1 MTEPAVLV
9 QGLPGPYLASARQA
23 ERLRRPFGVDTPAA
37 ETSLALLLMPL
48 WWHRWLMAAIVLA
61 ATAISAALA
70 FTAERQFVAV
80 AKLAVLSAPVDS
92 GQNPLGA
99 AERPRRLDDQ
109 IEYLT
114 SRPLAQRLVDTL
126 DLQVDSE
133 FVPPQVAGGGFV
145 ARLGDWFLRRA
156 EAVTWLEP
164 LTDGL
169 NGLRPTTA
177 PSDDARRVLANE
189 KAIEAF
195 DERLQVSP
203 QGTSSILAVAF
214 RSNDPLKA
222 ATIANR
228 VVEQFIAEQTA
239 ERRSDVEQAAAHLQ
253 DRAAMLRDELR
264 TAEDAITAYLRR
276 SGLSGEAAA
285 DQRLAVLQ
293 QRLLDNA
300 AARATQARK
309 VERLT
314 RIMAQGEIAAL
325 VAELEDSLAVQ
336 RLLDEE
342 TGLRQQITQLS
353 ATLGERHPE
362 LVALRNE
369 AEAVRGRLRTELT
382 RRVALERDELA
393 LLDDERRTLVELL
406 ESLEGRAVDASEA
419 RLELAELER
428 RAAASRALYEEFLRG
443 SMATSAR
450 LSMVDPGVRLVQ
462 SAAVPTRPSSPNV
475 KVMLVIGGI
484 AGLLLGAAAAHLVEH
499 RANTF
504 RSPRDVEASTGL
516 ATLALMPRIP
526 AGRRYP
532 RPLDYLRDRPLSL
545 PAERLKGLLVATL
558 GETAPI
564 GSSRVVMVTSSLP
577 GEGKSTVALGLA
589 TLAAASGLRTLFLD
603 ADMRRSLFSVD
614 PGMEARWG
622 LVDLATEPGRG
633 TGRLLL
639 DPRTRLRILTELA
652 GPEIDPQRILQSTV
666 MADVL
671 TALRTRFELVVVD
684 TPPVL
689 AVSDAQSLA
698 PMVDAAV
705 LVARLGKTRR
715 DELLDVLG
723 RLDLARAPLIG
734 TVLQDATTPGNSA
747 SAYYTA

>member
-1 MTEPAVLV
+1 MTEPAVLA

-23 ERLRRPFGVDTPAA
+23 ERLRRPHGAEPAAA

-48 WWHRWLMAAIVLA
+48 WWHRWLVAAIVLA

-80 AKLAVLSAPVDS
+80 AKLAVLSSPGDA
-92 GQNPLGA
+92 GQGA
-99 AERPRRLDDQ
+99 LAAAQLPRRLDDQ

-126 DLQVDSE
+126 DLQADAE
-133 FVPPQVAGGGFV
+133 FVPPENAGNGVVAK
-145 ARLGDWFLRRA
+145 LGDWFLRRA

-164 LTDGL
+164 LTEGL
-169 NGLRPTTA
+169 HGLRPTTA
-177 PSDDARRVLANE
+177 PSDDAKRVLDNE

-195 DERLQVSP
+195 DQRLQVSP

-214 RSNDPLKA
+214 RSNEPLKA

-239 ERRSDVEQAAAHLQ
+239 DRRADVEQAAAHLQ

-276 SGLSGEAAA
+276 SGLNGEAAA

-300 AARATQARK
+300 AIRATQARK

-314 RIMAQGEIAAL
+314 RIMAEGETAAL
-325 VAELEDSLAVQ
+325 VAELEDSMAVQ

-369 AEAVRGRLRTELT
+369 AEAVRGRLRAELS

-406 ESLEGRAVDASEA
+406 ESLEGKAVDASEA

-462 SAAVPTRPSSPNV
+462 RAAVPTRPSSPNV

-504 RSPRDVEASTGL
+504 RSPRDVESATGL
-516 ATLALMPRIP
+516 ATLALMPQITP
-526 AGRRYP
+526 SRRHA
-532 RPLDYLRDRPLSL
+532 RPLDYLRDRPLSM

-564 GSSRVVMVTSSLP
+564 GTSRVVMVTSSLP
-577 GEGKSTVALGLA
+577 GEGKSTIALGLA

-603 ADMRRSLFSVD
+603 ADMRRSLFAVD

-633 TGRLLL
+633 PGRLLL

-652 GPEIDPQRILQSTV
+652 GPEIDPQRILQSNV

-698 PMVDAAV
+698 PMVDATV

-734 TVLQDATTPGNSA
+734 TVLQVAATPGNAA

>member
-1 MTEPAVLV
+1 MTEPAILV
-9 QGLPGPYLASARQA
+9 PGLPSAYPAPTRQA
-23 ERLRRPFGVDTPAA
+23 ERRHRPSVGEVPAEA
-37 ETSLALLLMPL
+37 SLALLLMPL
-48 WWHRWLMAAIVLA
+48 WWHRWLVAAIVLA
-61 ATAISAALA
+61 AVAISAALA

-80 AKLAVLSAPVDS
+80 AKLAVLSQPGDS
-92 GQNPLGA
+92 IQSPLGA

-114 SRPLAQRLVDTL
+114 SRPLAQRLVDSL
-126 DLQVDSE
+126 DLQGDHE
-133 FVPPQVAGGGFV
+133 FVQPDDPGGGFI
-145 ARLGDWFLRRA
+145 AGLGDWFLGRA

-164 LTDGL
+164 LTAGL
-169 NGLRPTTA
+169 NELRPGVA

-195 DERLQVSP
+195 DERLEVTP

-214 RSNDPLKA
+214 RSNDPHKA

-239 ERRSDVEQAAAHLQ
+239 ERRADVAAAAAQLEE
-253 DRAAMLRDELR
+253 RAASLRDDLEV
-264 TAEDAITAYLRR
+264 ADDAITAYLRR

-285 DQRLAVLQ
+285 DQRLPVLQ

-300 AARATQARK
+300 AARAAQARK
-309 VERLT
+309 VERLDQLL
-314 RIMAQGEIAAL
+314 AKGETPAL

-353 ATLGERHPE
+353 ASLGDRHPE

-369 AEAVRGRLRTELT
+369 ADAVRGRLRAELA

-393 LLDDERRTLVELL
+393 LLEDERQTLAGLL
-406 ESLEGRAVDASEA
+406 ESLEGKAVDASEA

-428 RAAASRALYEEFLRG
+428 RAEASRNLYEEFLRG

-450 LSMVDPGVRLVQ
+450 LSMIDPGVRLVQ
-462 SAAVPTRPSSPNV
+462 SAAVPTRPSSPHT

-484 AGLLLGAAAAHLVEH
+484 AGLLAGAAAAHLVEH

-504 RSPRDVEASTGL
+504 RSSRDVEAATGL
-516 ATLALMPRIP
+516 ATLALMPLVAP
-526 AGRRYP
+526 GRRHAS
-532 RPLDYLRDRPLSL
+532 PLDYLRDRPLSM
-545 PAERLKGLLVATL
+545 PAERLKGLLVAIL

-603 ADMRRSLFSVD
+603 ADMRRSLFAID
-614 PGMEARWG
+614 PAMEGRWG
-622 LVDLATEPGRG
+622 LVDLATESGRG
-633 TGRLLL
+633 PGRLLL

-652 GPEIDPQRILQSTV
+652 GPEIDPQRILQSNV

-734 TVLQDATTPGNSA
+734 TVLQDATTRRNAA

>member
-1 MTEPAVLV
+1 MTESSLPVETLPSPYPVPARH
-9 QGLPGPYLASARQA
+9 G
-23 ERLRRPFGVDTPAA
+23 ERLRRPSGGEPPAA
-37 ETSLALLLMPL
+37 EASLALLLMPL
-48 WWHRWLMAAIVLA
+48 WWHRWLVGALVLA
-61 ATAISAALA
+61 ALTISAALA

-80 AKLAVLSAPVDS
+80 AKLAVLSQPDDAVQS
-92 GQNPLGA
+92 PLGA
-99 AERPRRLDDQ
+99 ARRPQRLDDQ

-126 DLQVDSE
+126 DLGADDE
-133 FVPPQVAGGGFV
+133 FVPPDEAKAGLI
-145 ARLGDWFLRRA
+145 ASLGDWFLRRA

-164 LTDGL
+164 LAA
-169 NGLRPTTA
+169 GLRPDAA
-177 PSDDARRVLANE
+177 PGSDVRRVLANE

-214 RSNDPLKA
+214 RSSDPQKA

-228 VVEQFIAEQTA
+228 VVEQFISEQTA
-239 ERRSDVEQAAAHLQ
+239 ERRADVEQAAARLE
-253 DRAAMLRDELR
+253 DRAALLRDDVR
-264 TAEDAITAYLRR
+264 AADDAITAYLRR
-276 SGLSGEAAA
+276 SGLSGEAAV
-285 DQRLAVLQ
+285 DQRLAMLQ

-300 AARATQARK
+300 AARAAQARK
-309 VERLT
+309 VERLDQLLS
-314 RIMAQGEIAAL
+314 RGETPAL

-342 TGLRQQITQLS
+342 TTLRQRITQLG
-353 ATLGERHPE
+353 ATLGDRHPE

-369 AEAVRGRLRTELT
+369 ADAVRGRLRAELS

-393 LLDDERRTLVELL
+393 LLEDERQTLTGLL
-406 ESLEGRAVDASEA
+406 ESLEAKAVDASEA

-428 RAAASRALYEEFLRG
+428 RAAASRNLYEEFLRG
-443 SMATSAR
+443 SMATAAR
-450 LSMVDPGVRLVQ
+450 LSMIDPGIRLVQ
-462 SAAVPTRPSSPNV
+462 KAAVPTRPSSPNI

-484 AGLLLGAAAAHLVEH
+484 AGLLFGAAAAHLVEH
-499 RANTF
+499 RANIF
-504 RSPRDVEASTGL
+504 RTPRDVEAATGL
-516 ATLALMPRIP
+516 ATLALMPPIP
-526 AGRRYP
+526 AGRRHVT
-532 RPLDYLRDRPLSL
+532 PLDYLRDRPLSM
-545 PAERLKGLLVATL
+545 PAERLKGLMVAIL
-558 GETAPI
+558 GETAPL

-577 GEGKSTVALGLA
+577 GEGKSTIALGLA
-589 TLAAASGLRTLFLD
+589 TLAAAGGLRTLFLD
-603 ADMRRSLFSVD
+603 ADMRRSLLAVD
-614 PGMEARWG
+614 PAIEARWG
-622 LVDLATEPGRG
+622 LVDLATESNRG
-633 TGRLLL
+633 PGRLLL

-705 LVARLGKTRR
+705 LVARLGRTRR

-734 TVLQDATTPGNSA
+734 TVLQDATLRRDPAT
-747 SAYYTA
+747 AYYTA

>member
-1 MTEPAVLV
+1 MTHSPIPVES
-9 QGLPGPYLASARQA
+9 LPGPYPVPARQG
-23 ERLRRPFGVDTPAA
+23 ERLRRPAGGEPPAA
-37 ETSLALLLMPL
+37 EASLALLLMPL
-48 WWHRWLMAAIVLA
+48 WWHRWLVGAIILA
-61 ATAISAALA
+61 AVAISAALA

-80 AKLAVLSAPVDS
+80 AKLAVLSQTEDGVQS
-92 GQNPLGA
+92 PLGA
-99 AERPRRLDDQ
+99 ARRPQRLDDQ

-126 DLQVDSE
+126 DLQADGE
-133 FVPPQVAGGGFV
+133 FVPPEGSDGGLIAG
-145 ARLGDWFLRRA
+145 LGDWFLRRA

-164 LTDGL
+164 LAA
-169 NGLRPTTA
+169 GLRPDTT
-177 PSDDARRVLANE
+177 SGNDVRRALANE
-189 KAIEAF
+189 RAIEAF

-214 RSNDPLKA
+214 RSNDPQKA
-222 ATIANR
+222 ATVANR
-228 VVEQFIAEQTA
+228 VVEQFISEQTA
-239 ERRSDVEQAAAHLQ
+239 ERRAEVEQAATRLE
-253 DRAAMLRDELR
+253 DRAALLRDDVR
-264 TAEDAITAYLRR
+264 AADDAITAYLRR
-276 SGLSGEAAA
+276 SGLSGDAAV
-285 DQRLAVLQ
+285 DQRLAMLQ

-300 AARATQARK
+300 AARAAQARK
-309 VERLT
+309 VERLDQLLS
-314 RIMAQGEIAAL
+314 RGETPAL
-325 VAELEDSLAVQ
+325 VAELEDSVAIQ

-342 TGLRQQITQLS
+342 TALRQRITQLG
-353 ATLGERHPE
+353 ATLGDRHPE

-369 AEAVRGRLRTELT
+369 ADAVRGRLRAELG

-393 LLDDERRTLVELL
+393 LLEDERQTLTGLL
-406 ESLEGRAVDASEA
+406 GSLEAKAVDASEA

-428 RAAASRALYEEFLRG
+428 RAAASRNLYEEFLRG

-450 LSMVDPGVRLVQ
+450 LSMIDPGVRLVQ
-462 SAAVPTRPSSPNV
+462 KAAVPTRPSSPNT
-475 KVMLVIGGI
+475 KVMLVIGGF
-484 AGLLLGAAAAHLVEH
+484 AGLLFGAAAAHLVEH
-499 RANTF
+499 RANIF
-504 RSPRDVEASTGL
+504 RSPRDVEAATGL
-516 ATLALMPRIP
+516 ATLTLMPRVP
-526 AGRRYP
+526 SGRGHAG
-532 RPLDYLRDRPLSL
+532 PLDYLRDRPLSM
-545 PAERLKGLLVATL
+545 PAERLKGLLVAIL

-589 TLAAASGLRTLFLD
+589 TLAASSGLRTLFLD
-603 ADMRRSLFSVD
+603 ADMRRSLLAVD
-614 PGMEARWG
+614 PTLESRWA
-622 LVDLATEPGRG
+622 LVDLATESGRG
-633 TGRLLL
+633 PGRLLL

-734 TVLQDATTPGNSA
+734 TVLQDTAARRDPAT
-747 SAYYTA
+747 AYYTA